1 MIDLR
6 SLQTFHAVALLGG
19 FHKAAEKLHTSQ
31 PAVSARIAQLEQQ
44 LKGRLF
50 ERDKRGC
57 YLTTQGR
64 ELLNY
69 AERMLALETEMVE
82 AVAGRKGLSGT
93 VSLGASDTIVHT
105 WLSDLL
111 KLLNQEYP
119 EITLDVVVDSTAS
132 MTAGLTDCTL
142 DIALLMGPVNAG
154 NTENLPLC
162 NYPISWIKSPDLEIT
177 SDPPSLSELAA
188 YPIITFARSTRPYW
202 QLKEMFAR
210 EGVHKA
216 RLFSNSSLSSI
227 VRMAIDGIGI
237 AAIPEHVVP
246 EEIASGKL
254 HVIETSY
261 EMPVMSFTASFTERA
276 DMPLNRI
283 VAQLAQKV
291 AAAYWRV

>member
-177 SDPPSLSELAA
+177 SDSPSLSELAA

-210 EGVHKA
+210 EGAHKA